1 MRYNLS
7 VIFKEEADFM
17 IDKLKKLAGGKRIKI
32 VGHKNPDFDSVASG
46 ILLEHFL
53 RSIDVDAHFVC
64 EELSDSHAIEA
75 LKYAGVDIG
84 SYCER
89 VEHDDLLFLVDH
101 HATEYKNEV
110 IGCIDHHP
118 TEAEICFPMYINA
131 PSSSCALLI
140 FRLAEKWGAVFARS
154 DVRLAL
160 MSIYMDTRSCKSTKF
175 VSSDTEWIKETAK
188 KYSFAD
194 ELEAFEQFGYC
205 MTDMSAPIEK
215 IAENDI
221 KEYTF
226 NGERIIVSHVQ
237 ALAGAENERILRDV
251 FEYVER
257 KRESIGARIWI
268 LMLSDPKRE
277 CTSLVRFDP
286 DGMHTRKYSRLLSRS
301 IDVIPSLE
309 KEFNL

>member
-1 MRYNLS
+1 ML
-7 VIFKEEADFM
+7 
-17 IDKLKKLAGGKRIKI
+17 DKLKKLAKKKRIKI
-32 VGHKNPDFDSVASG
+32 IGHKNPDFDSVASG
-46 ILLEHFL
+46 ILMEHFL
-53 RSIDVDAHFVC
+53 RSNDVDARFVC
-64 EELSDSHAIEA
+64 KGLSDRHATAA
-75 LKYAGVDIG
+75 LKYAGVDICAYYG
-84 SYCER
+84 R

-101 HATEYKNEV
+101 HSTEYENDV

-118 TEAEICFPMYINA
+118 TTLDISFPIYLNE
-131 PSSSCALLI
+131 PSSSCALSIL
-140 FRLAEKWGAVFARS
+140 RLAEKSGVVFDRN

-160 MSIYMDTRSCKSTKF
+160 MSVYMDTRSCKSTKF
-175 VSSDTEWIKETAK
+175 VSSDTEWIKETEE

-205 MTDMSAPIEK
+205 MTDMSAPVEK
-215 IAENDI
+215 ISENDI

-237 ALAGAENERILRDV
+237 ALGGAENERILGEV

-257 KRESIGARIWI
+257 KRESIGARVWI

-277 CTSLVRFDP
+277 CTSLIRFDA
-286 DGMHTRKYSRLLSRS
+286 DGTHVRKHDRLLSRS